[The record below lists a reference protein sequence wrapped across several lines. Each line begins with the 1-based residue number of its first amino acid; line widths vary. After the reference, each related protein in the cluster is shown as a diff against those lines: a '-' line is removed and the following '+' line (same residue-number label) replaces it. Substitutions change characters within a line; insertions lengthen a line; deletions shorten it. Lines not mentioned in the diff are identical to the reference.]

1 LGRVLYD
8 DWGWG
13 NAELGEYC
21 THTCTDRE
29 AEELAAFEN
38 VKRADLNPIDE
49 TNMVINMIKLRLNLA
64 DRQAAI
70 DLVTLIHSRNRNK
83 SKANND
89 SSNVT
94 AIERAEEINETIRQF
109 TKGQLQ
115 LGSFAGNKLKLL
127 NLPKDILE
135 AIGEGFDYTKA
146 VEIAKVKDPEQ
157 RSDLLR
163 FFPIKQQN

>member
-49 TNMVINMIKLRLNLA
+49 TNMVVNMIKLRLNL
-64 DRQAAI
+64 DNRQAAI
-70 DLVTLIHSRNRNK
+70 DLVTLIHSRVRHKTKVSNDG
-83 SKANND
+83 NN
-89 SSNVT
+89 VI
-94 AIERAEEINETIRQF
+94 AIEKIEEVSETIRQF

-115 LGSFAGNKLKLL
+115 IDNFGRL
-127 NLPKDILE
+127 I
-135 AIGEGFDYTKA
+135 
-146 VEIAKVKDPEQ
+146 
-157 RSDLLR
+157 
-163 FFPIKQQN
+163 